1 MGREDSLALLARGE
15 VPERYLRNVGTI
27 GIQGQRR
34 LLDARVA
41 VVGAGG
47 LGGHAIEWLARQ
59 GVGFLRIIDG
69 DHFVAHN
76 LNRQALATERT
87 IGMNK
92 AMVAAARVAEVNS
105 DVVTHAVPE
114 MLSEDNAVKLLSGM
128 SVIVDGLDAIDSRLL
143 LSRVAQR
150 LRIPLA
156 YAAIAGLTGQ
166 VGTILPAGPGLEK
179 VYGGSRGQNKGIEAV
194 LGCPAATP
202 ALAAALQVQEVV
214 KLLTGIGETI
224 NGKLLYFDTEL
235 NLYEMLALE

>member
-156 YAAIAGLTGQ
+156 YAAIAGLTG
-166 VGTILPAGPGLEK
+166 
-179 VYGGSRGQNKGIEAV
+179 
-194 LGCPAATP
+194 
-202 ALAAALQVQEVV
+202 
-214 KLLTGIGETI
+214 
-224 NGKLLYFDTEL
+224 
-235 NLYEMLALE
+235 